1 MSREGSRDVVASS
14 AKTSKSSF
22 GVCGRSLGLTPR
34 AQPPIPP
41 LLPSPPPTIA
51 RPSQS
56 SATLGDVE
64 SMMLSI
70 AAQVSICGS
79 MVRPAL

>member
-1 MSREGSRDVVASS
+1 MWSHHLPKHRSRVLA
-14 AKTSKSSF
+14 
-22 GVCGRSLGLTPR
+22 CGRSLGLTLR

-41 LLPSPPPTIA
+41 PLPSPPTIA

-56 SATLGDVE
+56 SATLEYVE

-79 MVRPAL
+79 MVVKPYNGAN